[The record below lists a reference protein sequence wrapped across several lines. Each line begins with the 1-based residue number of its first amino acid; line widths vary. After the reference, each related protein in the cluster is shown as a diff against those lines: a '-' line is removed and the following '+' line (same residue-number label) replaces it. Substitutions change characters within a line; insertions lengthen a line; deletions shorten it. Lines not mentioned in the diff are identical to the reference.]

1 MYLISLLGLVSRYLL
16 LSLLVFIARLSYQ
29 YDLPSRLPEPAK
41 QQLDALV
48 EQIRAVQQVRVTLE
62 LLNSNQVNLEQ
73 FIPNIYVIG
82 AGLVITTIILSI
94 LKKTVIKETL
104 LIVRDLGI
112 QTCSHTLG
120 GGQSKKFHD
129 ISRIRDFIINDYVAF
144 YFVRQ
149 YCAFLVENES
159 QMVIPFKE
167 CDKLRQVDL
176 EYIYCN
182 VKQIISIN

>member
-1 MYLISLLGLVSRYLL
+1 MDGVVSNWWRVERLL
-16 LSLLVFIARLSYQ
+16 
-29 YDLPSRLPEPAK
+29 PH
-41 QQLDALV
+41 
-48 EQIRAVQQVRVTLE
+48 
-62 LLNSNQVNLEQ
+62 
-73 FIPNIYVIG
+73 IYVIEG
-82 AGLVITTIILSI
+82 GLVLCAIAVTF

-120 GGQSKKFHD
+120 GSTKKTFHD

-167 CDKLRQVDL
+167 SDKLRQLDL

-182 VKQIISIN
+182 VKQIISLN